1 MPALARKLR
10 LHDYFA
16 LAFGTMIGTG
26 WLVLMD
32 DWLGRGGPAGA
43 ALAFAIGGVILLP
56 VGYVYGQWVRRLPDA
71 AGEAAYTAQ
80 VFPPIVSYFTG
91 WMMLLA
97 YFIVC
102 PWEAVA
108 LGKIAAYIFPSLDT
122 FELYRVAGQPV
133 FLTRLVLG
141 ILLTL
146 LLATINYRGIRLSA
160 NFQKIMTSMVLL
172 IFLALVGISAF
183 RGAPVNFHPVFR
195 TTPFLSIL
203 LALQIVPYFMTGFE
217 SVPKYAEE
225 ANPDFRQKSYM
236 SAIGLALGV
245 GAGFYA
251 LCILAVAFI
260 APWPSLLGARFA
272 TAIAFEHGLGR
283 HWIVQ
288 LILVMALFG
297 LFQCFNGNF
306 AASTRLLFAYARRG
320 TVAPRFAAVHAVFAT
335 PSVAVIGITVGTLL
349 GLLLG
354 DAILVPITEVGSMAS
369 ALGWLAAC
377 LSFWLVAR
385 RPTRPTLLPSES
397 QDRAASPVSAPHHPE
412 PGAASRPVPTPQHT
426 DPVSAA
432 GPVAATE
439 HPESDTAALLQAPRI
454 GTLILTAL
462 GILVSFLLLLMK
474 LLPVF
479 PGHFTHTEWLALA
492 LWLLLGAIL
501 RRRQPST

>member
-43 ALAFAIGGVILLP
+43 ALGFAIGGIILLP
-56 VGYVYGQWVRRLPDA
+56 VGYVYGQWVKRLPDA

-80 VFPPIVSYFTG
+80 VFPPIFSFFTG

-108 LGKIAAYIFPSLDT
+108 LGKIAAYIFPSIDS

-133 FLTRLVLG
+133 FLPRLILG
-141 ILLTL
+141 IALTL

-160 NFQKIMTSMVLL
+160 NFQKTMTSMVLL
-172 IFLALVGISAF
+172 IFLALVGISSV
-183 RGAPVNFHPVFR
+183 RGAPANFHPAFHA
-195 TTPFLSIL
+195 TPFLSIL
-203 LALQIVPYFMTGFE
+203 LTMQIVPYFMTGFE

-225 ANPDFRQKSYM
+225 ANPEFRQASYM
-236 SAIGLALGV
+236 QAIGLALGV
-245 GAGFYA
+245 GAFFYA
-251 LCILAVAFI
+251 MCIIAVAYI
-260 APWPSLLGARFA
+260 APWQSLLGNRFA
-272 TAIAFEHGLGR
+272 TAIAFEHGLGK
-283 HWIVQ
+283 HWPVQ

-320 TVAPRFAAVHAVFAT
+320 TVAPRFAAIHEKFST
-335 PSVAVIGITVGTLL
+335 PSVAVVGITVGTLL

-354 DAILVPITEVGSMAS
+354 DSILVPITEVGSMAS

-377 LSFWLVAR
+377 LSFWFV
-385 RPTRPTLLPSES
+385 
-397 QDRAASPVSAPHHPE
+397 E
-412 PGAASRPVPTPQHT
+412 PR
-426 DPVSAA
+426 
-432 GPVAATE
+432 
-439 HPESDTAALLQAPRI
+439 LRMR
-454 GTLILTAL
+454 LITGL
-462 GILVSFLLLLMK
+462 GICVSLLLLLMK
-474 LLPVF
+474 LVPAF
-479 PGHFTHTEWLALA
+479 PGHFTHAEWLALA
-492 LWLLLGAIL
+492 FWLLLGATL
-501 RRRQPST
+501 HRRRPASATPSRT